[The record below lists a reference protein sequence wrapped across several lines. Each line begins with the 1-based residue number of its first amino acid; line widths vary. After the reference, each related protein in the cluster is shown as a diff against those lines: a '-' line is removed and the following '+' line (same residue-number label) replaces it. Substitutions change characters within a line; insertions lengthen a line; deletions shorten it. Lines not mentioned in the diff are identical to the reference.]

1 MDLTG
6 RMRGMDLTG
15 RMRGDDLTG
24 RMRGDGSHWEDE
36 GRWISLGG

>member
-1 MDLTG
+1 MDLIG